1 MPVLSAAAATAALIN
16 NLLSLD
22 GGRAKAEC
30 CPLSMDSPTAS
41 CSAEAGAGHPDA
53 AADDIDQLLHLVEVS
68 DVSVSCLVTTIMR
81 TRCFASDG
89 ASDEGPEAVVKTFH
103 RGK

>member
-41 CSAEAGAGHPDA
+41 CSAEARAGQP
-53 AADDIDQLLHLVEVS
+53 DDIDQLLHLVEVS
-68 DVSVSCLVTTIMR
+68 VSCTVTTIMR

-89 ASDEGPEAVVKTFH
+89 ASDEGPDAVGKTFH

>member
-41 CSAEAGAGHPDA
+41 CSAGAGAGHLEA

-68 DVSVSCLVTTIMR
+68 VSCIVTTIMR
-81 TRCFASDG
+81 TRCFDADG
-89 ASDEGPEAVVKTFH
+89 ASDEGPDAVGKTFQ

>member
-41 CSAEAGAGHPDA
+41 CSAEAGAGHSEA

-68 DVSVSCLVTTIMR
+68 VSCTVTTIMK
-81 TRCFASDG
+81 THCFASDG
-89 ASDEGPEAVVKTFH
+89 ASDEGPDAVGKTFH

>member
-30 CPLSMDSPTAS
+30 CSLSMDSPTAS
-41 CSAEAGAGHPDA
+41 CSAGAGAGHSEA
-53 AADDIDQLLHLVEVS
+53 AADDIDQLMHLVEVS
-68 DVSVSCLVTTIMR
+68 VSCIATTIMR

-89 ASDEGPEAVVKTFH
+89 TTDEGPDAVVKTFH

>member
-41 CSAEAGAGHPDA
+41 CSAEAGAGHSDA

-68 DVSVSCLVTTIMR
+68 VSCTVTTIMR
-81 TRCFASDG
+81 TRCFAAAG
-89 ASDEGPEAVVKTFH
+89 ASDEGPDPVGKTFH

>member
-68 DVSVSCLVTTIMR
+68 VSCTVTSIMR
-81 TRCFASDG
+81 TRCFDADG
-89 ASDEGPEAVVKTFH
+89 ASEEGQDAVGKTFH

>member
-30 CPLSMDSPTAS
+30 CSLSMDSPTAS
-41 CSAEAGAGHPDA
+41 CSAEAGAGHPD
-53 AADDIDQLLHLVEVS
+53 DIDQLLHLVG
-68 DVSVSCLVTTIMR
+68 VSVSYTVTTIMR

-89 ASDEGPEAVVKTFH
+89 ASDEGPDAVGKTFH

>member
-41 CSAEAGAGHPDA
+41 CSAGVGAGHSDA

-68 DVSVSCLVTTIMR
+68 VSCTVTTIMR

-89 ASDEGPEAVVKTFH
+89 ASDEGPDAVGKTFH

>member
-41 CSAEAGAGHPDA
+41 CSAGAGAGHSDA

-68 DVSVSCLVTTIMR
+68 VSCTVTTIMR
-81 TRCFASDG
+81 TRASDG
-89 ASDEGPEAVVKTFH
+89 ASDEGPDAVGKTFH

>member
-41 CSAEAGAGHPDA
+41 CSAEARAGHSEA

-68 DVSVSCLVTTIMR
+68 VSCTVTTIMR
-81 TRCFASDG
+81 TRCFAADG
-89 ASDEGPEAVVKTFH
+89 ASDEGPDAVGKTFH

>member
-68 DVSVSCLVTTIMR
+68 VSCTVTTIMR

-89 ASDEGPEAVVKTFH
+89 ASDEGPDAVVKTFH

>member
-41 CSAEAGAGHPDA
+41 CSAEAGAGHSDA

-68 DVSVSCLVTTIMR
+68 VSCTVTTIMR
-81 TRCFASDG
+81 TRCCAADG
-89 ASDEGPEAVVKTFH
+89 ASDEGPDAVGKTFH

>member
-41 CSAEAGAGHPDA
+41 CSAEAGAGHS
-53 AADDIDQLLHLVEVS
+53 DDIDQLLHLVEVN
-68 DVSVSCLVTTIMR
+68 VSCIVTTIMK

-89 ASDEGPEAVVKTFH
+89 ASDEGPDAVGKTFH

>member
-41 CSAEAGAGHPDA
+41 CSAGAGHS
-53 AADDIDQLLHLVEVS
+53 DDIDQLLHLVEVS
-68 DVSVSCLVTTIMR
+68 VSCTVTTIMR
-81 TRCFASDG
+81 TRCFDADG
-89 ASDEGPEAVVKTFH
+89 ASDEGPDAVGKTFH

>member
-41 CSAEAGAGHPDA
+41 CSAGAGHSDA
-53 AADDIDQLLHLVEVS
+53 ATDDIDQLLHLVEVS
-68 DVSVSCLVTTIMR
+68 VSCTVTTIMR

-89 ASDEGPEAVVKTFH
+89 ASDEGPDAVGKTFH

>member
-68 DVSVSCLVTTIMR
+68 VSCIVTTIMK

-89 ASDEGPEAVVKTFH
+89 ASDEGPDAVGKTFH

>member
-41 CSAEAGAGHPDA
+41 CSAGAGAGAGHS
-53 AADDIDQLLHLVEVS
+53 DDIDQLLHLVEVS
-68 DVSVSCLVTTIMR
+68 VSCTVTTIMR

-89 ASDEGPEAVVKTFH
+89 ASDEGPDAVGKTFH

>member
-41 CSAEAGAGHPDA
+41 CSAEAGAGHSGA

-68 DVSVSCLVTTIMR
+68 VSCTVTTIMK
-81 TRCFASDG
+81 TRCFAADG
-89 ASDEGPEAVVKTFH
+89 ASDEGPDAVGKTFH

>member
-30 CPLSMDSPTAS
+30 CPLFMDLPTAS

-53 AADDIDQLLHLVEVS
+53 ATDDIDQLLHLVEVS
-68 DVSVSCLVTTIMR
+68 VSCTVTTIMR

-89 ASDEGPEAVVKTFH
+89 ASDEGPDAVGKTFH

>member
-41 CSAEAGAGHPDA
+41 CSAEAGAGHSDA

-68 DVSVSCLVTTIMR
+68 VSCTVTTIMK

-89 ASDEGPEAVVKTFH
+89 ASDEGPDAVGKTFH